1 MRARSSSRR
10 GASPDL
16 AERIDALGQVVELC
30 DGRVDEKLLTR
41 TREVVARAGARLSF
55 SGANTVVAL
64 AGATGSGK
72 SSLFNAIAGAQL
84 AAPGVRR
91 PTTSRAMAAS
101 FGAEVNDRL
110 LDWLDVPVRT
120 RVSDGGELD
129 GLVLLDLPDHDSIQ
143 LGHRLEAERL
153 VALVDAL
160 VWVVDPQKYADA
172 ALHQRYLAPMARY
185 AQVMMVVLNQT
196 DRLAGPDLAHTQADL
211 RTLLDREGLA
221 ATLLLAT
228 SARTGAGIAELRA
241 RIARV
246 VADKKAA
253 ARRTVSDVE
262 QVSSALAQ
270 QFGPEG
276 VADVDPRRVEE
287 LVDSFARAGGVSVV
301 AEAVLDSTRRRGSAA
316 TGWPLVSWLA
326 TLRADPL
333 KRLHLDLPSLGRSG
347 RPRPEEIQPTSVPRT
362 SIARVGGGVE
372 RARVS
377 SAVRA
382 LSDSVSRGLPPSW
395 ADAVRAASVSNMAA
409 LPDDLDRAVATTE
422 LGMSAGRGWWRL
434 VRVLQWILLAALAA
448 GCAWLAVNA
457 LFAGT
462 LPVPRWH
469 GAPVPTLLVLGGG
482 VAGVLLGGVSRLA
495 VEVSARRRRSRAL
508 SALRAA
514 VAQVARAS
522 VVEPVTDELARHE
535 QARRALA
542 IAAGRR

>member
-196 DRLAGPDLAHTQADL
+196 DRLVGPDLAHTQADL

-221 ATLLLAT
+221 ATPLLAT
-228 SARTGAGIAELRA
+228 SARTGAGVVELRA

-270 QFGPEG
+270 EFGPEG

-287 LVDSFARAGGVSVV
+287 LVDS
-301 AEAVLDSTRRRGSAA
+301 
-316 TGWPLVSWLA
+316 
-326 TLRADPL
+326 
-333 KRLHLDLPSLGRSG
+333 
-347 RPRPEEIQPTSVPRT
+347 
-362 SIARVGGGVE
+362 
-372 RARVS
+372 
-377 SAVRA
+377 
-382 LSDSVSRGLPPSW
+382 
-395 ADAVRAASVSNMAA
+395 
-409 LPDDLDRAVATTE
+409 
-422 LGMSAGRGWWRL
+422 
-434 VRVLQWILLAALAA
+434 
-448 GCAWLAVNA
+448 
-457 LFAGT
+457 
-462 LPVPRWH
+462 
-469 GAPVPTLLVLGGG
+469 
-482 VAGVLLGGVSRLA
+482 
-495 VEVSARRRRSRAL
+495 
-508 SALRAA
+508 
-514 VAQVARAS
+514 
-522 VVEPVTDELARHE
+522 
-535 QARRALA
+535 
-542 IAAGRR
+542 

>member
-196 DRLAGPDLAHTQADL
+196 DRLVGPDLAHTQADL

-221 ATLLLAT
+221 ATPLLAT
-228 SARTGAGIAELRA
+228 SARTGAGVVELRA

-270 QFGPEG
+270 EFGPEG

-382 LSDSVSRGLPPSW
+382 LSDSASRGLPPSW

-462 LPVPRWH
+462 LPVHRWH

-522 VVEPVTDELARHE
+522 VVGPVTDELARHE